1 MLTAPFDDREKERYF
16 LPDSGILCLSFAP
29 TSLSSPLLCSALL
42 CSPEVKSMLMLSD
55 ISEEEK
61 ISELPIIRLARAGW
75 AVIPVLSPEQG
86 EHKNPSQGEM
96 C

>member
-16 LPDSGILCLSFAP
+16 LPDSGILCLSSAP

-42 CSPEVKSMLMLSD
+42 FSPEVKSMLMLSD

-61 ISELPIIRLARAGW
+61 ISAIIRLARAGW